1 MESAHYKALAVK
13 QGVDP
18 DSLVRRPLTY
28 AEFTA
33 MNEAEKN
40 WHLCENSKAVDAV
53 YADNENEIRELKS
66 LTTKQIAEVFNQT
79 DRSHPAVKNTAANFD
94 AFIARYPQYIHLPIH
109 VADIIIWL
117 RKNSMLPELDNIIT
131 AWKALARDGKLK
143 INGSATG
150 LVDETELT
158 GKALEFHPQVNRLLE
173 AVTPEIAESRRVMR
187 MSDSDFKKWEYK
199 NLGPKQIPFLIN
211 ERVKQV
217 FTTLADR
224 HPDFRFNIDSNKE
237 KLLTYLKEHA
247 TTIDS
252 KNVEIAFNALK
263 AAGQLSLNENVVVQT
278 EHATWTGYEQIEGKT
293 YTEKQESLRRKIN
306 RMTDPEFVEFVSHSP
321 ANRRAVDNL

>member
-1 MESAHYKALAVK
+1 MNSSVYKSQAIK

-18 DSLVRRPLTY
+18 ESLVRRPLTWDQY
-28 AEFTA
+28 DA
-33 MNEAEKN
+33 MNESEKN
-40 WHLCENSKAVDAV
+40 WHLNENSAAVDLAL
-53 YADNENEIRELKS
+53 ADYDKEVRELKS
-66 LTTKQIAEVFNQT
+66 LTNKQIAEVFNQT

-94 AFIARYPQYIHLPIH
+94 AFIARYPQYIHLPLH

-143 INGSATG
+143 INGAATG

-158 GKALEFHPQVNRLLE
+158 GKALEFHPQLNRLLE

-187 MSDSDFKKWEYK
+187 MDRKSFTEWEHK
-199 NLGPKQIPFLIN
+199 NLGPKQVPFLIN
-211 ERVKQV
+211 ERIKQA
-217 FTTLADR
+217 FTTLAAN
-224 HPDFRFNIDSNKE
+224 HPDFRFNVDSNKE
-237 KLLTYLKEHA
+237 KLLAYLNKHA

-263 AAGQLSLNENVVVQT
+263 ASGELDLNPDVRVQA
-278 EHATWTGYEQIEGKT
+278 EHATWTDYSQIEQKHLT
-293 YTEKQESLRRKIN
+293 DKQEHLGNKVA
-306 RMTDPEFVEFVSHSP
+306 RMTAEEFSEFISHP

>member
-1 MESAHYKALAVK
+1 MEAAHYKAIAIK

-18 DSLVRRPLTY
+18 ESLVRRPLTHSEY
-28 AEFTA
+28 DA

-40 WHLCENSKAVDAV
+40 FHLCENSKNVDLAL
-53 YADNENEIRELKS
+53 ADKDKEVRELKS
-66 LTTKQIAEVFNQT
+66 LTNKQIAEVFNQT

-94 AFIARYPQYIHLPIH
+94 AFIARYPQYIHLPLA

-187 MSDSDFKKWEYK
+187 MDQKQFADWENK
-199 NLGPKQIPFLIN
+199 NLPKPLPFVVRQQIDKAF
-211 ERVKQV
+211 V
-217 FTTLADR
+217 TLVAN
-224 HPDFRFNIDSNKE
+224 HPDFRGTESDRKHILDYLSQHAQLINTQSVEAAFQAVKSNLE
-237 KLLTYLKEHA
+237 
-247 TTIDS
+247 
-252 KNVEIAFNALK
+252 
-263 AAGQLSLNENVVVQT
+263 LNQNVVVKT
-278 EHATWTGYEQIEGKT
+278 EHATWIGYEQMDGRT
-293 YTEKQESLRRKIN
+293 YTEKQDSLRRKIN
-306 RMTDPEFVEFVSHSP
+306 RMTDPEFREFVSHS
-321 ANRRAVDNL
+321 ANKRAVDSL